1 MADRNFLQTMR
12 AVRRER
18 HQHWQAQREPTAAEA
33 AEAQAVAAVRAVL
46 GDALTRYRA
55 DAASGA
61 GGVVTEQN
69 WAYALSAACD
79 AAGERGDVRAFLA
92 GRPRTSRRATAA
104 GAPGGAGLH
113 RTIRGASSTLV
124 SFAGTWGT

>member
-1 MADRNFLQTMR
+1 MVDRNFLRAMR

-33 AEAQAVAAVRAVL
+33 AEARAVAAVRAVL
-46 GDALTRYRA
+46 GDALTRYRS
-55 DAASGA
+55 DAGA
-61 GGVVTEQN
+61 GGLVTEQN

-92 GRPRTSRRATAA
+92 GRPPPDLAKSDRRLVRRAVLDFTGQS
-104 GAPGGAGLH
+104 GAPAP
-113 RTIRGASSTLV
+113 RS
-124 SFAGTWGT
+124 